1 MREKQARVWRLAPL
15 ALCCWIAACSSPAPP
30 MSASHLKVP
39 PLAAGP
45 APEFVPAPPQ
55 MPKAPKATPKQ
66 ELYTVVM
73 QNVDVQDMLFALA
86 RDARLNVDIHPS
98 ISGRV
103 TMNVSDQTLFEI
115 LDRVAKQVD
124 LRYEVQGRNLS
135 ILPDAPYLKHYRVDY
150 PNIQRDANTK
160 TNTSTS
166 VASTGAGADAASNNG
181 SSSSIENTAN
191 NRFWQSLVGN
201 VRDLLRETD
210 KVIPDAVA
218 GGNAGTSPNAA
229 AAAQPNG
236 QANAGGA
243 TAANASVATTGAPAG
258 AATAANGRNI
268 FREAASVIAHTETG
282 TLSVRATQAQHARVS
297 EFLDRVMRAARRQ
310 VLIEATIVEVDLS
323 SRYQQGIDWSL
334 VASGGSITDPGVFI
348 RPTGSSSGMATGG
361 LVSGLLRIN
370 RTDTNFLDGRDL
382 GMALS
387 FLESFG
393 TLRVLSSP
401 KISVLNN
408 QTSVLKV
415 VDNRVYFNISVTPG
429 TPATTTTAATPATY
443 TSTINTVPIGFL
455 MNVTPQV
462 SESGEITLNLRPTI
476 SRITGYATDPNP
488 ALAQNQIVNRIPE
501 VQTREME
508 SILRVQSGSIAV
520 LGGLMQDSRNNLS
533 DEVPMVNRLPLIG
546 NLFKYR
552 DETSK
557 KTELVIFLRPTVL
570 QDPSLE
576 GDFRDYRQILQD
588 ARDALDAPAGTGRT
602 ENESIFSPRVQ

>member
-1 MREKQARVWRLAPL
+1 
-15 ALCCWIAACSSPAPP
+15 
-30 MSASHLKVP
+30 
-39 PLAAGP
+39 
-45 APEFVPAPPQ
+45 